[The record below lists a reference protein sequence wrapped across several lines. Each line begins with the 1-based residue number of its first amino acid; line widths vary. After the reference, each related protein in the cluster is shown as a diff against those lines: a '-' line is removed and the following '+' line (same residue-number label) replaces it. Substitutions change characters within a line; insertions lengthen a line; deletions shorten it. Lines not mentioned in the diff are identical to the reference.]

1 MTGLPKLCDVVD
13 RSTPQLKLQFGATLE
28 YLTLTAQFLWYF
40 VFESNRLTEAFPC
53 RADIALSISFRACL
67 CAEYAY
73 AHEYLSMDM
82 GFGFGYRYDVYQ
94 STLEMLLKP
103 ERPAGRSVDL
113 VISRPLRTWILGT
126 FTSGVDLIQLKE
138 LNAYFCIESP
148 MGYEYIARYTNGF
161 RLLWKNILGS
171 EEWLV
176 GNASLIENFVDCRN

>member
-40 VFESNRLTEAFPC
+40 VFESNRLTQAFPC

-82 GFGFGYRYDVYQ
+82 DLDLDIAITRYDVYQ
-94 STLEMLLKP
+94 STLEMWLKP
-103 ERPAGRSVDL
+103 ERHAG
-113 VISRPLRTWILGT
+113 
-126 FTSGVDLIQLKE
+126 
-138 LNAYFCIESP
+138 
-148 MGYEYIARYTNGF
+148 
-161 RLLWKNILGS
+161 
-171 EEWLV
+171 
-176 GNASLIENFVDCRN
+176 